1 LIGKTAL
8 AIAALAAL
16 VSASALLVWASGFAL
31 YFTFEDR
38 FGPAGAA
45 GIVAL
50 VDLLVIILGFGVARL
65 ITVLKNKEE
74 EEEEEEAP
82 PSILN
87 LFGDAIKEKPI
98 LTLAVSAL
106 TGFAAIK
113 NPSLFRDLI
122 GDVLRT
128 RRD

>member
-1 LIGKTAL
+1 MIGKTAL

-16 VSASALLVWASGFAL
+16 VAASALLVWASGFAL
-31 YFTFEDR
+31 YFAFLDR
-38 FGPAGAA
+38 VGPAGAA

-50 VDLLVIILGFGVARL
+50 VDLFLIVLGFGIARL
-65 ITVLKNKEE
+65 MSALKHKEE

-82 PSILN
+82 PSILG

-122 GDVLRT
+122 GDILRT

>member
-1 LIGKTAL
+1 MIGKTAL

-16 VSASALLVWASGFAL
+16 VAASVLLVWASGFAL
-31 YFTFEDR
+31 YFAFSDR
-38 FGPAGAA
+38 VGPSGAA

-50 VDLLVIILGFGVARL
+50 VDFLLIALGFGVARL
-65 ITVLKNKEE
+65 MSVLKEKEE
-74 EEEEEEAP
+74 EKQQEQEA
-82 PSILN
+82 PSILS
-87 LFGDAIKEKPI
+87 LFGDAIKEKPL

-106 TGFAAIK
+106 TGFAAVK

-122 GDVLRT
+122 GDVLRS